1 MSKQEFPSHSR
12 DLAQSAVDYLFG
24 VTRMPVVLT
33 DGRLNVLASS
43 VHHTTDAN
51 RRRAILERRT
61 PAPSRRFVEHLGDD
75 LDRGCTTIPA
85 QPGIGMDLE
94 RWCVPVL
101 EGPSSLYFWLLREGE
116 DGGCGMDQAVAAALD
131 MGGTLRRLAP
141 AATPNAELVRR
152 CVDGLLDE
160 DPAVHDFARRRLDA
174 AGLPVVAN
182 PDVSVVR
189 GAAAG
194 QGDTEKSCEQL
205 LGSLET
211 ARLSSGAAVG
221 RYQGGAVVISD
232 PDVRPQMVRVLSDLI
247 RSSSNARPTAGITR
261 MREGES
267 LLAAARRAGFM
278 ARVATL
284 PECDDLMQW
293 ESAGPWA
300 VLSGVALS
308 WESVDQFSPGCRELV
323 LDKPHLAQ
331 TALAHLESSGV
342 DSTAERL
349 SIHRTTL
356 YYRLKQVDRVL
367 GAGWDEG
374 WRRAGTHSSL
384 QLGRL
389 LHVLSAEQG
398 PVSI

>member
-1 MSKQEFPSHSR
+1 MSMQEPPAHSR
-12 DLAQSAVDYLFG
+12 DPAQSAVDYLFG

-33 DGRLNVLASS
+33 DVRLNVLASS

-101 EGPSSLYFWLLREGE
+101 EGASSLYFWLLREGE

-141 AATPNAELVRR
+141 VVVSNAELVRR

-174 AGLPVVAN
+174 AGLPVVAK
-182 PDVSVVR
+182 PDISVVR

-194 QGDTEKSCEQL
+194 QGDSEKSCERL

-211 ARLSSGAAVG
+211 ALPSGTAVG
-221 RYQGGAVVISD
+221 RHQAGAVVISD
-232 PDVRPQMVRVLSDLI
+232 PDLRAHVLRVLSDLI
-247 RSSSNARPTAGITR
+247 RSPSNAQPTAGITR
-261 MREGES
+261 MREGET
-267 LLAAARRAGFM
+267 LLVAARRAGFM

-300 VLSGVALS
+300 VLSGVALN
-308 WESVDQFSPGCRELV
+308 WESVDQFSPGCRELM
-323 LDKPHLAQ
+323 LEKPHLAQ

-389 LHVLSAEQG
+389 LHVLSVEPA